1 MSSMQVEVVTP
12 ERKVVSRDCI
22 MVSARA
28 VDGDIGI
35 LPRHIPLVTVLAP
48 GVVKIKGETDVTT
61 LAVSG
66 GFLEVSPDSRVTILA
81 ETAEL
86 SNEID
91 VERARK
97 ARQRAEE
104 RLKLRGNP
112 DVDAMRSEIALRKA
126 LIRLEAAE
134 AKKD

>member
-12 ERKVVSRDCI
+12 ERKVVSRECT

-48 GVVKIKGETDVTT
+48 GVVKIKGEGHVST

-112 DVDAMRSEIALRKA
+112 DVDALRSEIALRKA
-126 LIRLEAAE
+126 MIRLEAAE

>member
-1 MSSMQVEVVTP
+1 MSTMQVEVVTP
-12 ERKVVSRDCI
+12 ERKVVSRECK

-28 VDGDIGI
+28 LDGDIGI

-48 GVVKIKGETDVTT
+48 GIVKIKGENDVTT
-61 LAVSG
+61 LAVGG
-66 GFLEVSPDSRVTILA
+66 GFLEVSPDSKVTIMA

-97 ARQRAEE
+97 AKKRAEE
-104 RLKLRGNP
+104 RLLLRGNP
-112 DVDAMRSEIALRKA
+112 EVDAMRSEIALRKA
-126 LIRLEAAE
+126 LARLEAAE
-134 AKKD
+134 GKKE

>member
-1 MSSMQVEVVTP
+1 MQVEVVTP
-12 ERKVVSRDCI
+12 ERKVVSRECN

-28 VDGDIGI
+28 LDGDIGI

-48 GVVKIKGETDVTT
+48 GVVRIKGEHDVTT

-66 GFLEVSPDSRVTILA
+66 GFLEVSPDSKVTIMA

-91 VERARK
+91 VERARQAK
-97 ARQRAEE
+97 QRAEE
-104 RLKLRGNP
+104 RLNKRGHP
-112 DVDAMRSEIALRKA
+112 DIDAVRSEIALRKA
-126 LIRLEAAE
+126 LVRLEAAE
-134 AKKD
+134 GKKE

>member
-1 MSSMQVEVVTP
+1 MQVEVVTP

-104 RLKLRGNP
+104 RLKLR
-112 DVDAMRSEIALRKA
+112 DRKSVV
-126 LIRLEAAE
+126 
-134 AKKD
+134 

>member
-1 MSSMQVEVVTP
+1 MSLMQVEVVTP
-12 ERKVVSRDCI
+12 ERKVVSRECK

-112 DVDAMRSEIALRKA
+112 DVDALRSEIALRKA
-126 LIRLEAAE
+126 MIRLEAAE

>member
-1 MSSMQVEVVTP
+1 MSSMHVEVVTP

-48 GVVKIKGETDVTT
+48 GVVKIKGEGHVST

-97 ARQRAEE
+97 ARERAEE

-112 DVDAMRSEIALRKA
+112 EVDALRSEIALRKA

>member
-12 ERKVVSRDCI
+12 ERKVVSRNCI

-28 VDGDIGI
+28 VDGNIGI

-86 SNEID
+86 ANEID

-112 DVDAMRSEIALRKA
+112 DVDALRSEIALRKA
-126 LIRLEAAE
+126 MIRLEAAE

>member
-12 ERKVVSRDCI
+12 ERKVVSRECL

-48 GVVKIKGETDVTT
+48 GVVRIKGENHVST

-97 ARQRAEE
+97 AKQRAED
-104 RLKLRGNP
+104 RLGKLGNP
-112 DVDAMRSEIALRKA
+112 EVDAIRSEIALRKA
-126 LIRLEAAE
+126 MIRLEAAG
-134 AKKD
+134 AKKE

>member
-1 MSSMQVEVVTP
+1 MHVEVVTP

-48 GVVKIKGETDVTT
+48 GVVKIKGEGHVST

-97 ARQRAEE
+97 ARERAEE

-112 DVDAMRSEIALRKA
+112 EVDALRSEIALRKA

>member
-12 ERKVVSRDCI
+12 ERKVVSRECK

-48 GVVKIKGETDVTT
+48 GVVKIKGESDVTT

-66 GFLEVSPDSRVTILA
+66 GFLEVRPDSRVTILA

-97 ARQRAEE
+97 AKQRAED
-104 RLKLRGNP
+104 RLGKLGNP
-112 DVDAMRSEIALRKA
+112 DVDAIRSEIALRKA
-126 LIRLEAAE
+126 MIRLEAAG
-134 AKKD
+134 AKKE

>member
-1 MSSMQVEVVTP
+1 MQVEVVTP
-12 ERKVVSRDCI
+12 ERKVVSRECK

-28 VDGDIGI
+28 LDGDIGI

-48 GVVKIKGETDVTT
+48 GVVKIKGEDDVTT

-104 RLKLRGNP
+104 RLGKRGNP
-112 DVDAMRSEIALRKA
+112 DVDALRSEIALRKA
-126 LIRLEAAE
+126 LVRLEAAE

>member
-1 MSSMQVEVVTP
+1 M
-12 ERKVVSRDCI
+12 
-22 MVSARA
+22 
-28 VDGDIGI
+28 
-35 LPRHIPLVTVLAP
+35 TV
-48 GVVKIKGETDVTT
+48 
-61 LAVSG
+61 
-66 GFLEVSPDSRVTILA
+66 LA

-91 VERARK
+91 VGRARK
-97 ARQRAEE
+97 ARERAEE

-112 DVDAMRSEIALRKA
+112 DVDALRSEIALRRA